1 MKPISTTTAKEPTTK
16 TGSMGSKF
24 GPRLFSKGTSH
35 SRFVSE
41 SLNEEHERIA
51 QTQEQLQGDATVN
64 KKRMSGGFLASTF
77 RSKQP
82 QSQSGATPATSAEG
96 VLPQVQTKAQPSPQ
110 SRPLSCPSSPLLT
123 PTSPPLKK
131 RKSLIPKLPK
141 LDTRPNFLASSSKSK
156 KGKELDSQH
165 QQQHQRPSGDD
176 RPTKAKGPNTLLPS
190 FHLLRPSS
198 RSALRATHDTNPSL
212 PNVTN
217 DHRHH
222 DPDSQAA
229 QQRLS
234 RAELESEEANKAAN
248 NNSIHRIKNV
258 LSWENW
264 AIRSQKYHD
273 ERWDRASVFT
283 TDSELRRLNEDPNY
297 PGYPD
302 RNEYWQKHCTVRERH
317 ARPSLETDT
326 MFGPESSD
334 VGAKGSRLQSRG
346 SMPNMETERFG
357 DGSTSHLKVGLPD
370 GQEQESNGEQV
381 VLPDEQLKEMR
392 NRLRSPDEREVSRR
406 FPPQRVRFKTYSAYM
421 LDMQQKSKEHTEL
434 CLSPDVTSKGDLP
447 EKPERPSSSQF
458 KVSEKLIQGV
468 RALHRKSLSQKSFEA
483 FFQRSKS
490 LFMNKEPQEQVEQ
503 QHLHQDRRRSST
515 YVGTSGIIGNSDDDE
530 SDDQRV
536 PFSPTTR
543 RQRQLESGILFVP
556 STTTSATVSVTKSL
570 DFKSQLKKKPLSPE
584 GSPTADGSTSPNK
597 TSTTINILGHES
609 DNTMLDVVDE
619 SVRCLVASYF
629 DKRLCEESIESTDR
643 NSDGGCGDTGAGDGA
658 RAEGNGFMM
667 LQQSFS
673 SQGSP
678 DAFDDPIHPT
688 VAPENSNF
696 NIDHEKSINGG
707 RGTSHSPSPRSPS
720 PKYDDH
726 CLCQPGQYA
735 AHNHIMPLQQLI
747 ELQEQDY
754 WRAFK
759 SEELSPLCPLPI
771 HPLSTAATGATKTEA
786 FETIPTERR
795 RFSPD
800 ILDTPP
806 RSSYREQE
814 SNGPTQSESNNGH
827 MLLMVVQGRMQY
839 YEKGSRKNGIIWDDD
854 GEMVY
859 DDGKSVMLHENEAIE
874 EEGEERGSEG
884 EDEDEVVGEEED
896 LQLQHQQQQ
905 MQNRPAY
912 RRGHSKSLSRVGD
925 RRFSWFFNSW
935 TSSAEANQ
943 DDMNSPR
950 LGQDLASSADFTM
963 TRRRASTLTL
973 VSAQPAMENT
983 NRSGRRNSTCSGMSI
998 STTTTNASGSTFAS
1012 RQYARSIQFNKM
1024 SSLGQMRGAKA
1035 RASVSKSVA
1044 PTLITPSALYGSSS
1058 STSSLPLLAP
1068 TDPSGDMEADSSL
1081 PSTLQAEGS

>member
-1 MKPISTTTAKEPTTK
+1 MGIIHPVQTSYYQRVASSSNSSPSMKPISTTTAKEPTTK

-597 TSTTINILGHES
+597 T
-609 DNTMLDVVDE
+609 
-619 SVRCLVASYF
+619 R
-629 DKRLCEESIESTDR
+629 
-643 NSDGGCGDTGAGDGA
+643 
-658 RAEGNGFMM
+658 
-667 LQQSFS
+667 
-673 SQGSP
+673 SP

-754 WRAFK
+754 WRASPKGVLSTSAFSPRSSYQSVPLQVSTSQSESFNSLSTSPSSRHPRSLITTTADSSVCSSPSLCPAFK

-814 SNGPTQSESNNGH
+814 SNGPTQSESN
-827 MLLMVVQGRMQY
+827 
-839 YEKGSRKNGIIWDDD
+839 K
-854 GEMVY
+854 
-859 DDGKSVMLHENEAIE
+859 
-874 EEGEERGSEG
+874 
-884 EDEDEVVGEEED
+884 
-896 LQLQHQQQQ
+896 Q